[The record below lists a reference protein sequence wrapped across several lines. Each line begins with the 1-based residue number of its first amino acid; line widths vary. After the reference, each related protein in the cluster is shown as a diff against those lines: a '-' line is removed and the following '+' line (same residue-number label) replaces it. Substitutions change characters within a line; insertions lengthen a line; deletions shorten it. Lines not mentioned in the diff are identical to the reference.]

1 MLTKFGNSFIGNNS
15 LVSPV
20 YDNSLF
26 FTSNDLY
33 SLAVLEEDSD
43 YSFNEKESSTES
55 TLPGNS
61 DLKVM

>member
-1 MLTKFGNSFIGNNS
+1 MLTKFCKFFHRHNS

-20 YDNSLF
+20 YDNSLS

-33 SLAVLEEDSD
+33 SLAVIEEDSD
-43 YSFNEKESSTES
+43 YSLDEKESSTES